1 MRVENHKE
9 WKRTRAFSLLNLEE
23 NESATVG
30 SENPEGTTHRPD
42 IYSMKTRA
50 RGKEKII
57 TVTDIIPMMEERR

>member
-9 WKRTRAFSLLNLEE
+9 WKRTRVFSLLNLEE

-30 SENPEGTTHRPD
+30 SENPEGTTRRPD